1 MAETN
6 NFGDL
11 QKQAYALIDTLNRLV
26 TEGNAT
32 IFDIADI
39 QKKLENI
46 LKDFPL
52 SEIQELRN
60 ALKDNNKIVIDSIDE
75 AAKTSKERIRVE
87 QEHNAKVQELTEK
100 LDAYNDLLDD
110 ANEDQKKYIED
121 KISETKRELKET
133 KEQHQAELDGRK
145 ARWEAEKALD
155 EEKVREQKAT
165 EEKVKESRK
174 KIVNLVESA
183 FSKVVGVVENQFTKA
198 IDSVVSSYEQ
208 HSGKLSAVLNSTT
221 EDIGNLQ
228 RKIAS
233 ELRDTSLRS
242 AISNIAVM
250 SEVASMANM
259 GFTNTET
266 IQSNAT
272 AYAEARKIA
281 PNLNIDS
288 TTVKNLTNVFGS
300 DFIARFAS
308 IQTAVQETAGST
320 AFLSQNL
327 SKMMDDLEPVYLNA
341 EYQYNATQATADVQA
356 TLSSAIESGIIN
368 ESQAQEYMSM
378 ITELMD
384 PSKAFKSSST
394 AVRVAATNYDFGSG
408 DPMQALQAILN
419 ARGQMYSGIDMS
431 SSYGGN
437 LSRSLAASAFGDN
450 TMNAT
455 YMQSGLYGLNTL
467 TTDNLESV
475 WTNQLGKL
483 QSGDFTT
490 QREEEKNWFENS
502 PITQGLSKVS
512 EYMPLIYSTIG
523 GALLTAVNLLPKR
536 IANELSG
543 KVTGKSNWFDSSSS
557 GSVATESGNVIG
569 SKLNVKQGSTLS
581 GIINS
586 DFATKSVFGLG
597 KAGSRA
603 SMLTSGATL
612 GMVGA
617 GALSGLS
624 VASQW
629 DSDRTFAQNASL
641 GGNYGSSILSNASMG
656 AGVGAIV
663 GSLLPG
669 VGNIIGGAVGGVA
682 GAIYGLTTAIVA
694 NKQIQEENTKAIQ
707 AQTQSTKDLLGENVT
722 AIDALEAK
730 REIARGGGI
739 AQLSS
744 GNYIIDYQRSKYA
757 GFASGLDYVPY
768 DEFPARLH
776 KGEAVVTADAAR
788 RLRDKDPNFWN
799 TPMNDDNN
807 IVGALR
813 EQTESIVNAV
823 NGEKQ
828 YSPLTKV
835 GPKQYVI
842 RNQFT

>member
-1 MAETN
+1 MAETG
-6 NFGDL
+6 NFSDL

-52 SEIQELRN
+52 SEIQELRS

-75 AAKTSKERIRVE
+75 AAKASKERIRVE

-100 LDAYNDLLDD
+100 LDAYNGLLDD

-121 KISETKRELKET
+121 KISETKKELKET

-145 ARWEAEKALD
+145 VRWEAEKALD
-155 EEKVREQKAT
+155 EEKAREQKVT

-174 KIVNLVESA
+174 KIVNLVEST
-183 FSKVVGVVENQFTKA
+183 FSKVIGVIENQFTRA

-233 ELRDTSLRS
+233 ELRDTSLSS

-300 DFIARFAS
+300 DFITRFAS

-384 PSKAFKSSST
+384 PSKAFKSNST

-490 QREEEKNWFENS
+490 KREEEKNWFES
-502 PITQGLSKVS
+502 SSFTQSLSKIS
-512 EYMPLIYSTIG
+512 EYAPLTYSLLGGILLGTI
-523 GALLTAVNLLPKR
+523 NSLPRR
-536 IANELSG
+536 IASAINNKIDGEG
-543 KVTGKSNWFDSSSS
+543 FSSRFGGRGTTAES
-557 GSVATESGNVIG
+557 GSLVG

-581 GIINS
+581 NIINS
-586 DFATKSVFGLG
+586 NFATKSLFGLG
-597 KAGSRA
+597 KAGSRVG
-603 SMLTSGATL
+603 MLTSGATL

-617 GALSGLS
+617 GAIGAINL
-624 VASQW
+624 ANQW
-629 DSDRTFAQNASL
+629 DNDRTFAQNASF

-707 AQTQSTKDLLGENVT
+707 AQTQSTKDLLGEGVT
-722 AIDALEAK
+722 AVDALEAK

-739 AQLSS
+739 AHLSS
-744 GNYIIDYQRSKYA
+744 GDYAIDYQKSKYA
-757 GFASGLDYVPY
+757 GFAGGLDYVPY

>member
-1 MAETN
+1 MAEDS
-6 NFGDL
+6 NFNDL
-11 QKQAYALIDTLNRLV
+11 QKQAYAWIDILNKLIV
-26 TEGNAT
+26 EGNAT
-32 IFDIADI
+32 VFDIIDI

-52 SEIQELRN
+52 SEIQELRS

-75 AAKTSKERIRVE
+75 AVRINKERTRIE
-87 QEHNAKVQELTEK
+87 QEYNDKTQELTEK
-100 LDAYNDLLDD
+100 LDAYNGLLND
-110 ANEDQKKYIED
+110 ANDDQKKYIED
-121 KISETKRELKET
+121 KIKETEKELKET

-145 ARWEAEKALD
+145 IQWETEKAFNAEK
-155 EEKVREQKAT
+155 EREQKAN

-174 KIVNLVESA
+174 KVVNLVEGA
-183 FSKVVGVVENQFTKA
+183 FSKVLGVVENQFTKA
-198 IDSVVSSYEQ
+198 IDSVVNSYEQ

-242 AISNIAVM
+242 AISNVAVM

-288 TTVKNLTNVFGS
+288 TTVKNLTNVLGS
-300 DFIARFAS
+300 DFITRFAS

-341 EYQYNATQATADVQA
+341 EYQYSATQATADVQA
-356 TLSSAIESGIIN
+356 TVSAAIEKGQIQ
-368 ESQAQEYMSM
+368 ESRAQEYISM
-378 ITELMD
+378 ISELMD
-384 PSKAFKSSST
+384 PSKAFKSSKT

-408 DPMQALQAILN
+408 DPLQALQAILN
-419 ARGQMYSGIDMS
+419 AGNQMYENVDKSN
-431 SSYGGN
+431 SYYGN
-437 LSRSLAASAFGDN
+437 LSRSLLGSAYNDN
-450 TMNAT
+450 TMAAT
-455 YMQSGLYGLNTL
+455 YNKLGYDMEIVTA
-467 TTDNLESV
+467 DNLDSV
-475 WTNQLGKL
+475 WTNQLSKL

-512 EYMPLIYSTIG
+512 EYVPLIYSTIG
-523 GALLTAVNLLPKR
+523 GAILTSVNSLPKR

-543 KVTGKSNWFDSSSS
+543 KITGKSNWFDS
-557 GSVATESGNVIG
+557 GSDSVVTESGNIIG
-569 SKLNVKQGSTLS
+569 SKLKIKQGSTLS
-581 GIINS
+581 NIINS

-612 GMVGA
+612 GMASA
-617 GALSGLS
+617 GALSALS

-629 DSDRTFAQNASL
+629 DSDRTFAQNASF

-663 GSLLPG
+663 GSLFPA
-669 VGNIIGGAVGGVA
+669 VGNVIGGAIGGAVGV
-682 GAIYGLTTAIVA
+682 IYGLTTAIIA

-707 AQTQSTKDLLGENVT
+707 AQTQTTKDLLGEGVT
-722 AIDALEAK
+722 AVDAFEAK
-730 REIARGGGI
+730 KEVARGGGI
-739 AQLSS
+739 VQLSS
-744 GNYIIDYQRSKYA
+744 GEYAIDYQKSRYA

-842 RNQFT
+842 RNQFI